1 MVAERSGRGLQHER
15 TAERKKRCFPWRD
28 LSRKYD
34 LMRAP
39 IGFLTVATLLCLSST
54 LACTPA
60 PQTNDAF
67 TFTTFDPG
75 DGDGDTETG
84 GDGDGDTGSGSCGD
98 GVLDVGEECDFGESN
113 SDGATCTTTCKVAEC
128 GDGLLLE
135 GLEECDDGNNLNTD
149 DCVLDCKLATCGD
162 GFAHAGVE
170 ECDDGNDDETD
181 GCASSCTPGVC
192 GDGILQGGEQC
203 DDGNDITTDACPA
216 CQLAFCGDGY
226 MQAGVEFCDDGNLES
241 NDACTAPFCE
251 PASCG
256 DGIIWAGMEECDD
269 GNQEDGDQCPT
280 SCTVAFCGDGFTLD
294 DLEECD
300 DGNDV
305 DDDTCTNDCISNGIF
320 YSGMFTQNQVDQ
332 NLCQTWTTFR
342 TELQGFN
349 NYAYVKMWGSNDPTG
364 VECMGAA
371 ANTICQALSTGQAMN
386 SIACNGRTWNIGNC
400 GNGPELNAQGAGVC
414 QCTNPGYVVRPCIG
428 NSNWGGINSNTCG
441 GPTQSMEVVCQ

>member
-1 MVAERSGRGLQHER
+1 
-15 TAERKKRCFPWRD
+15 
-28 LSRKYD
+28 
-34 LMRAP
+34 
-39 IGFLTVATLLCLSST
+39 
-54 LACTPA
+54 
-60 PQTNDAF
+60 
-67 TFTTFDPG
+67 
-75 DGDGDTETG
+75 
-84 GDGDGDTGSGSCGD
+84 
-98 GVLDVGEECDFGESN
+98 
-113 SDGATCTTTCKVAEC
+113 
-128 GDGLLLE
+128 
-135 GLEECDDGNNLNTD
+135 
-149 DCVLDCKLATCGD
+149 
-162 GFAHAGVE
+162 
-170 ECDDGNDDETD
+170 
-181 GCASSCTPGVC
+181 
-192 GDGILQGGEQC
+192 LQGGEQC